1 MKNNFITKIIGATL
15 AFAMMIGGAVGI
27 FASQEAKMVDADQT
41 YSNREIAF
49 TASSLP
55 SGLAISN
62 SGGFGSSTYRM
73 ANNDYAT
80 IDASVLFE
88 DGEVLSSE
96 NMSIA
101 AKIGTYNSWSG
112 TKTAKYTVSFLDAN
126 GAVLSTATGNSKN
139 GMGNSSSYANGPAV
153 NLSKPSDPSQIAKLK
168 IVFTD
173 LTTPGSG
180 AYLRFQG
187 VQLTYSTETA
197 NLSAVTS
204 IALTAENNKTT
215 LDLNDTVQLTAVVK
229 DNNDDPIENAAVAF
243 SSSDPT
249 VASVDSDGLVTAS
262 PSKHGSAT
270 ITASY
275 AGDANHN
282 ASQAV
287 IVIRVANLAEPS
299 FVVTD
304 FATENGWE
312 EGVAYATLGTIGSV
326 TITGSGSGNN
336 TKYYPSDESWRFYD
350 TNGKITISTSAGYL
364 KKITLTS
371 NGSHYFTNAPANWS
385 YSNNVFT
392 TSSKVQTSVQLSSGS
407 GTSKIKQI
415 DVQIGYAYTV
425 SYEAN
430 GGTGTMTDSNSP
442 YDKNT
447 TVTVLENTFN
457 APSGMMFDH
466 WNTSAN
472 DSGASYDA
480 GDTFAIDANT
490 TLYAQWVS
498 AGNNP
503 YVAGIADSIS
513 GVYSG
518 QTQNIAFTYGNFDNE
533 PSLISNNEAV
543 LTVTNIDVDN
553 ENDSS
558 ATLNFIGAGSTNLL
572 VKDGEDIVKTIPVSV
587 TASTVT
593 ITGLA
598 STGAVQVGKTLN
610 LGNTITV
617 TPVGSYSNEVTWE
630 SEDDNIATVSE
641 DGVVTGVDLG
651 TVDITVSS
659 VDYPTATMTCAVT
672 VSAVPAENMAKVN
685 SIAVGDVV
693 YLATEA
699 TKHQYSGH
707 AGSTVYATGESYST
721 KPVDTQPGFEVVTG
735 NAENSFA
742 FKVTSGTNAD
752 KYITWLSGNS
762 LDVSETLNDNSSWLV
777 TFDGNSN
784 ATIKNAKDNSR
795 VIWWNVASPRFASYT
810 GKTDD
815 NSYDSVQLWK
825 LTTPNDYMASAT
837 TIRTINGTANYVDE
851 TVVSVDS
858 VALRFGASISK
869 DNWDAINAQWKIT
882 DYGVM
887 LLKETTLTSYSKASV
902 EAAFRG
908 GETVTN
914 LHRGSGAA
922 PATLGDDY
930 FFTVKINIADDTDY
944 ETVYCAAPYI
954 KAGGSYYFFTE
965 MRDSVRTMAGTNP
978 SSSLSAAALA
988 FLAGN

>member
-15 AFAMMIGGAVGI
+15 AFAMMIGVGAGVNAFKI
-27 FASQEAKMVDADQT
+27 AKEVNADET
-41 YSNREIAF
+41 YTNREAAF
-49 TASSLP
+49 TASPLP
-55 SGLAISN
+55 SGLGIS
-62 SGGFGSSTYRM
+62 STGGLGSSQYIM
-73 ANNDYAT
+73 SSNDYAT
-80 IDASVLFE
+80 IDSSWLFN
-88 DGEVLSSE
+88 DGEVLSSD
-96 NMSIA
+96 NMSISVS
-101 AKIGTYNSWSG
+101 IGTYGTWSG
-112 TKTAKYTVSFLDAN
+112 AKTVKYRVAFLDSE
-126 GAVLSTATGNSKN
+126 GAELSYSVGNSAS
-139 GMGNSSSYANGPAV
+139 GMTKGPAYSNGPAV
-153 NLSKPSDPSQIAKLK
+153 NLAKPSNPADIAKLK
-168 IVFTD
+168 ITFTD
-173 LTTPGSG
+173 FTTTASGS
-180 AYLRFQG
+180 LRFAG
-187 VQLTYSTETA
+187 VKMTYDTET
-197 NLSAVTS
+197 LDVSAVTS
-204 IALTAENNKTT
+204 IALTAENDKRT
-215 LDLNDTVQLTAVVK
+215 LDLNETVQLTAVVK
-229 DNNDDPIENAAVAF
+229 DASDNPIENANVTF
-243 SSSDPT
+243 SSSDST
-249 VASVDSDGLVTAS
+249 VASVDDDGLVTAS
-262 PSKHGSAT
+262 STNYGSAT

-275 AGDANHN
+275 AGDANYN
-282 ASQAV
+282 ASQATILIRIVNPNESDFV
-287 IVIRVANLAEPS
+287 IADIAS
-299 FVVTD
+299 
-304 FATENGWE
+304 ENNWVSGT
-312 EGVAYATLGTIGSV
+312 AYSSLGTIGNV
-326 TITGSGSGNN
+326 TITGAGSGNN
-336 TKYYPSDESWRFYD
+336 KKYYSSDSSWRFYS
-350 TNGKITISTSAGYL
+350 GGSITISTSAGYL
-364 KKITLTS
+364 KKITLHTS
-371 NGSHYFTNAPANWS
+371 EAHHFTSAPANWS
-385 YSNNVFT
+385 YSNDVFT
-392 TSSKVQTSVQLSSGS
+392 SSNKLQTSVVLSNGS
-407 GTSKIKQI
+407 NTSKITQI
-415 DVQIGYAYTV
+415 DVQIGFAFTV
-425 SYEAN
+425 SYNAN

-447 TVTVLENTFN
+447 TVTVLENAFN

-480 GDTFAIDANT
+480 GDTFAISANT

-503 YVAGIADSIS
+503 YIAGLVDSIS

-518 QTQNIAFTYGNFDNE
+518 QTQNVAFTYGNFDNV
-533 PSLISNNEAV
+533 PSLVSGNEAI
-543 LTVTNIDVDN
+543 LTITNIDVDD

-558 ATLNFIGAGSTNLL
+558 ATLNFVGAGSTNLF
-572 VKDGEDIVKTIPVSV
+572 VKDGEDIIKTVPVAV

-617 TPVGSYSNEVTWE
+617 TPVGSYSDEVTWE
-630 SEDDNIATVSE
+630 SDNDNIATVSE
-641 DGVVTGVDLG
+641 DGVVTGVELG

-659 VDYPTATMTCAVT
+659 VEYPSAFMTCAVT

-685 SIAVGDVV
+685 SIAIGDVV

-699 TKHQYSGH
+699 TKHQYSSH
-707 AGSTVYATGESYST
+707 AGGNTIYATGESYST
-721 KPVDTQPGFEVVTG
+721 KPVDSQPGFEIVAGDT
-735 NAENSFA
+735 ENSFA

-752 KYITWLSGNS
+752 KYLTWLAGNS
-762 LDVSETLNDNSSWLV
+762 LEVAATIDENSSWTV
-777 TFDGNSN
+777 SFDENDN
-784 ATIKNAKDNSR
+784 ATIKNVKDNTR
-795 VIWWNVASPRFASYT
+795 VIWWNDASPRFACYT

-815 NSYDSVQLWK
+815 NTYDSVQLWK
-825 LTTPNDYMASAT
+825 LTTPNDYMESAT

-914 LHRGSGAA
+914 LHRGSGAV
-922 PATLGDDY
+922 PTTLGDDY